1 MTVFDEPGQTS
12 KLGKGRK
19 RKSKDKAYILVKEF
33 AKKLPL
39 ITDFIGFII
48 RYEWFGKQI

>member
-1 MTVFDEPGQTS
+1 MTVFDEPDQTS

-19 RKSKDKAYILVKEF
+19 RKSKDKAFVLVKEF

-39 ITDFIGFII
+39 ISDFIGFII
-48 RYEWFGKQI
+48 RYEWFGIEI